1 VGGYG
6 NVFGAIGMMDI
17 REILGGP
24 KSFQPGMIS
33 AGTYSSFFIMNDGMF
48 NMTNTHQGPGGS
60 SHIKGNTFSLELA
73 VSDNTTYS
81 SGILLE
87 ELASS
92 ISYVTPDYN
101 QSIGLATQS
110 IAINRQDSINN
121 ELTQITLN
129 GNGIGLRLGTFS
141 NTFDITND
149 SPGNK
154 LLFSVS
160 GEGKLTATISQM
172 GGPGGMLIMLMPE

>member
-1 VGGYG
+1 
-6 NVFGAIGMMDI
+6 
-17 REILGGP
+17 
-24 KSFQPGMIS
+24 
-33 AGTYSSFFIMNDGMF
+33 
-48 NMTNTHQGPGGS
+48 
-60 SHIKGNTFSLELA
+60 
-73 VSDNTTYS
+73 
-81 SGILLE
+81 
-87 ELASS
+87 
-92 ISYVTPDYN
+92 
-101 QSIGLATQS
+101 
-110 IAINRQDSINN
+110 
-121 ELTQITLN
+121 LTQITLN